1 MPSPRTLQVIT
12 RQIAPQPTHAKTCEC
27 CRRPLPIGCMSLVFQ
42 ASSSGEI
49 FGSITQ
55 FTDLCILDTHCSPLC
70 LKAQLL
76 LPKTPVSTWFPGN
89 SCGKAR
95 YDDPTHLAC
104 SGLRGKLPKEIN
116 LPASVTVPF
125 GSFEEVLSQAANKQ
139 LKKDLDAA
147 IKDIPAEKAEEAL
160 SKCRDLVMQV
170 STTATPY
177 QHEAF

>member
-1 MPSPRTLQVIT
+1 MT
-12 RQIAPQPTHAKTCEC
+12 
-27 CRRPLPIGCMSLVFQ
+27 LVFQ

-55 FTDLCILDTHCSPLC
+55 FADLCILDTHCSPLC

-76 LPKTPVSTWFPGN
+76 LPSTTPLASSWFPGN

-139 LKKDLDAA
+139 LKKDLEAA

-170 STTATPY
+170 SSTTATPY
-177 QHEAF
+177 QNEAF